1 MRVLWVQ
8 LSSFTL
14 MQLGQ
19 ANALQFLLKLV
30 VCDAGLPHGST
41 HLNMQQKCV
50 LLHEFVRFMALILL
64 GTNAT
69 FRMWKVIRPE
79 LQHLRR

>member
-1 MRVLWVQ
+1 MRVLWLQ

-14 MQLGQ
+14 IQLGQ

-30 VCDAGLPHGST
+30 CDAGLPHGST
-41 HLNMQQKCV
+41 HLNEEQKCV
-50 LLHEFVRFMALILL
+50 LLHEFIRFMALIFL

-69 FRMWKVIRPE
+69 FRMRKVISPE